1 MKPGRKISLT
11 YSAITISVVLVGC
24 VVFLFGA
31 KRYTTRL
38 YYYYLEEKARVLAM
52 EHYGEDDLDPVKYRN
67 AVQRRQNSIP
77 TSKELLVPFDS
88 VPTALA
94 DYLDS
99 SDIAALLRGE
109 VVNFTHAGLVGTA
122 LPYYD
127 NSGTFASLVLSRNP
141 YGDEIAHA
149 VGRSLA
155 IILLVAS
162 LLLWM
167 VSRLWA
173 GRMVDRIDERYQ
185 AEKLFVNNAQHE
197 INNPL
202 AALRGECDVALLRDR
217 PPEEYRA
224 ALQRIGTQADR
235 INAIMQQLLALS
247 NARKNI
253 SKQQYLT
260 MSQWLRVAELPP
272 FLLTVC
278 NDFTTSVDPDSL
290 QIIMQNLLS
299 NASKYGG
306 KTLPEVIVDRPTLS
320 VVNHGPAI
328 PEEELRHIFEPFY
341 RGANAEQTA
350 GHGIGLALARS
361 LAEHNNAT
369 LDATSDAE
377 ATVFSLTFHR

>member
-38 YYYYLEEKARVLAM
+38 YYDYLEEKARVLAM

-67 AVQRRQNSIP
+67 VIQRRQNSIP

-202 AALRGECDVALLRDR
+202 AALRGECDVALLRDH

-235 INAIMQQLLALS
+235 INAIMQQLLLLS
-247 NARKNI
+247 NARKNP
-253 SKQQYLT
+253 SKQQYLA
-260 MSQWLRVAELPP
+260 MSQWLCVTELPP
-272 FLLTVC
+272 FLLTVR

-290 QIIMQNLLS
+290 QIIIQNLLS

-306 KTLPEVIVDRPTLS
+306 DTLPEVIVDRPTLS
-320 VVNHGPAI
+320 IVNHGPTI
-328 PEEELRHIFEPFY
+328 PEEELSHIFEPFY
-341 RGANAEQTA
+341 RGANADQTA

-369 LDATSDAE
+369 LDATSNADT
-377 ATVFSLTFHR
+377 TVFSLTFNR